1 MSNGLPAGT
10 AARSIVGCAQGHFR
24 RSALAADAAG
34 FGRTSSAGCTEAAR
48 TLIGLCDLEYPFH
61 DRAITVT
68 CCGRLCFDSRKIN
81 LSQVF
86 AGQTVG
92 IREVSEKIWL
102 VSFMNYDLGFFD
114 SESGRVE
121 CAPNPFD
128 VKVSPMC
135 PV

>member
-1 MSNGLPAGT
+1 MRYPAELYQLSTRPYQGL
-10 AARSIVGCAQGHFR
+10 S
-24 RSALAADAAG
+24 
-34 FGRTSSAGCTEAAR
+34 
-48 TLIGLCDLEYPFH
+48 DLEYPFH
-61 DRAITVT
+61 DRALTVT
-68 CCGRLCFDSRKIN
+68 CCGRRTVPAREHGGRICFDGRKIN

-92 IREVSEKIWL
+92 VREVCEKIWL
-102 VSFMNYDLGFFD
+102 VSFMHYDLGFFD

-128 VKVSPMC
+128 AKVSPMC